1 MSASE
6 SSANN
11 CPRCGA
17 EIPPDALEKV
27 CPHCAL
33 ADALGSSPEDHDT
46 QFLALHDIPVPA
58 GQKAAPEAGDA
69 VKPDKLGSR
78 FRTPRD
84 KPGDRIGRY
93 KLLEEIGEGGCGVV
107 YVAEQEQPVRRRVA
121 LKAIKLGMDTRQ
133 VIARFEAERQAL
145 ALMDHSN
152 IAKVLDA
159 GATETGRPYFV
170 MELVRGI
177 KITDYCDKNNL
188 STEERLKLFILVCS
202 AIQHAHQ
209 KGIIHR
215 DIKPSNILVT
225 LHDGLPVPKVI
236 DFGIAKATS
245 DQRLTDKTIYTA
257 FEQFIGTPAYMSP
270 EQAEMSGLDIDTRS
284 DIYSLGVLL
293 YELLTGQTPFDAVAL
308 LKAGVDQMR
317 RIIREQE
324 PQRPSTRLS
333 TLEHADL
340 TVLAEH
346 RRAEPPKLIRT
357 VRGDLD
363 WIVMRA
369 LEKDR
374 TRRYETANGF
384 AMDIQRHLNHEP
396 VLAAA
401 PSALYTMQKL
411 ARRHR
416 LALATCAIVF
426 LCLVG
431 ATVTSMLLVRA
442 KQAEIRARVEAENM
456 RHVQVY
462 NVAQMILK
470 EDMFAS
476 ADARQRQMQAVAQVL
491 GKTDVTKLEVS
502 AATPPGASHPQN
514 KYAEVEQFFTDA
526 MKAMP
531 TNESP
536 AQVAQILRAR
546 GAFRAQHGH
555 WEEAASDL
563 ARAVEVEPTEHWNWF
578 LLAPV
583 FVQAGDVFAYNEFRQ
598 AMLAR
603 FGSTAIPSIAERTAK
618 ACALLP
624 VSGDAAESIGKL
636 SSIAVNF
643 GRNDGYLTY
652 YQLAQGL
659 CEYRQGRYAS
669 ALEWMQRVQPQ
680 LAQDPLPYRE
690 AQMDFVV
697 AMAQGQLEQYDKA
710 RATLSNGVEIL
721 EKKLP
726 GLDSGDLGSSWH
738 DILIAH
744 ILMREAR
751 ALGKKIRQNDHPAE
765 AFRKNQENEQTL
777 TAALRA
783 SGFQFTLSLLS
794 DGKYRLDVP
803 YQPLSDLSFLMDAP
817 IEELILPQS
826 SVIDLS
832 PLRTPLLSAS
842 LRQLDLWHIPA
853 IDFSPIAA
861 CTNLEYFDVA
871 DTALADLEVVRGRK
885 LRVALL
891 SGTKITDISILAGMP
906 LERVVLSDTAVT
918 NLSPLLQCPTL
929 TELVL
934 PRGASNV
941 NSLRALPRLAKVSYE
956 LLPGGFSKLDAEE
969 FWFAYDHGGI
979 TAGDVPILSQ
989 KSVRDPQDSL
999 LAMKVAALQ
1008 AWFGQDVDY
1017 AATCKRVIETAEQA
1031 AKTEDVRERA
1041 AKNWCLRPSDDVV
1054 MLPRVL
1060 ALAREAAK
1068 AELNMDQRSWYQQ
1081 TLGMAEF
1088 RAGNDKAAETAFL
1101 RAEEEAETGDW
1112 HPEWRQFI
1120 QGPSRF
1126 YRAMMLF
1133 RKGQDQAAKD
1143 LFHEAEAQIPPLP
1156 ENAAHVLPVEV
1167 SQDQLL
1173 CWLAY
1178 KEAAALLKI
1187 GPTTKP

>member
-1 MSASE
+1 
-6 SSANN
+6 
-11 CPRCGA
+11 
-17 EIPPDALEKV
+17 
-27 CPHCAL
+27 
-33 ADALGSSPEDHDT
+33 
-46 QFLALHDIPVPA
+46 
-58 GQKAAPEAGDA
+58 
-69 VKPDKLGSR
+69 
-78 FRTPRD
+78 
-84 KPGDRIGRY
+84 
-93 KLLEEIGEGGCGVV
+93 
-107 YVAEQEQPVRRRVA
+107 
-121 LKAIKLGMDTRQ
+121 
-133 VIARFEAERQAL
+133 
-145 ALMDHSN
+145 
-152 IAKVLDA
+152 
-159 GATETGRPYFV
+159 
-170 MELVRGI
+170 
-177 KITDYCDKNNL
+177 
-188 STEERLKLFILVCS
+188 
-202 AIQHAHQ
+202 
-209 KGIIHR
+209 
-215 DIKPSNILVT
+215 
-225 LHDGLPVPKVI
+225 
-236 DFGIAKATS
+236 
-245 DQRLTDKTIYTA
+245 
-257 FEQFIGTPAYMSP
+257 
-270 EQAEMSGLDIDTRS
+270 
-284 DIYSLGVLL
+284 
-293 YELLTGQTPFDAVAL
+293 
-308 LKAGVDQMR
+308 
-317 RIIREQE
+317 
-324 PQRPSTRLS
+324 
-333 TLEHADL
+333 
-340 TVLAEH
+340 
-346 RRAEPPKLIRT
+346 
-357 VRGDLD
+357 
-363 WIVMRA
+363 
-369 LEKDR
+369 
-374 TRRYETANGF
+374 
-384 AMDIQRHLNHEP
+384 
-396 VLAAA
+396 
-401 PSALYTMQKL
+401 
-411 ARRHR
+411 
-416 LALATCAIVF
+416 
-426 LCLVG
+426 
-431 ATVTSMLLVRA
+431 
-442 KQAEIRARVEAENM
+442 
-456 RHVQVY
+456 
-462 NVAQMILK
+462 
-470 EDMFAS
+470 
-476 ADARQRQMQAVAQVL
+476 
-491 GKTDVTKLEVS
+491 
-502 AATPPGASHPQN
+502 
-514 KYAEVEQFFTDA
+514 

-1060 ALAREAAK
+1060 ALAREA
-1068 AELNMDQRSWYQQ
+1068 
-1081 TLGMAEF
+1081 
-1088 RAGNDKAAETAFL
+1088 
-1101 RAEEEAETGDW
+1101 EA
-1112 HPEWRQFI
+1112 
-1120 QGPSRF
+1120 
-1126 YRAMMLF
+1126 
-1133 RKGQDQAAKD
+1133 
-1143 LFHEAEAQIPPLP
+1143 
-1156 ENAAHVLPVEV
+1156 
-1167 SQDQLL
+1167 
-1173 CWLAY
+1173 
-1178 KEAAALLKI
+1178 
-1187 GPTTKP
+1187 